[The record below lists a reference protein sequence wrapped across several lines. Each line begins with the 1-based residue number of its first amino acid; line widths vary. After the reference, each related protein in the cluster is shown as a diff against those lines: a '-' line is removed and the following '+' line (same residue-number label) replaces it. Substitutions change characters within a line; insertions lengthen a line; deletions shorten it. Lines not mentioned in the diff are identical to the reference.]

1 MVILTYKIEAL
12 ENVVAPSK
20 LAYDIGYA
28 VGKAIRNIIF
38 G

>member
-1 MVILTYKIEAL
+1 MDLTYKIETL

-20 LAYDIGYA
+20 AAYDLGVV
-28 VGKAIRNIIF
+28 VGKAIRYFLF